1 MGNYLCPKLHAVRST
16 QCGQGH
22 PLNEPMVDNW
32 TSTQEANI
40 VGNWTSTQD
49 ASMVGI
55 HSRSKH
61 GGQLGIHSRRN
72 HSGHPLKMQALCAF
86 THPLGDHESK
96 DGRFLQK
103 QWQAVEALDT
113 CICVFVK
120 IQTDTNKWSEA
131 RAKSVWEEKALVAT
145 GGGWPRARAPKW
157 YAAKLCHA
165 LYQGPV
171 PCHASSLPCW

>member
-1 MGNYLCPKLHAVRST
+1 
-16 QCGQGH
+16 
-22 PLNEPMVDNW
+22 MVDNW

-61 GGQLGIHSRRN
+61 GGQWDIHSN

-96 DGRFLQK
+96 YGRFLQK

-113 CICVFVK
+113 CVYVY
-120 IQTDTNKWSEA
+120 
-131 RAKSVWEEKALVAT
+131 L
-145 GGGWPRARAPKW
+145 
-157 YAAKLCHA
+157 
-165 LYQGPV
+165 
-171 PCHASSLPCW
+171 